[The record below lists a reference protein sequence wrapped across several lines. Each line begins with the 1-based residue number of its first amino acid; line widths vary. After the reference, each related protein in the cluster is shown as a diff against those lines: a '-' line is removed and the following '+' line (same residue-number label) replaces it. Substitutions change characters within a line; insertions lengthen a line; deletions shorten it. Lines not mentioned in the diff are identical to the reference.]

1 MSTVETQGMLE
12 IVLPAMEPELE
23 WICGRAIQKVS
34 PKRKHAILQARI
46 AAALDAWGRGK
57 GEVGTEWRF
66 RLAPPGEERRP
77 LVPDVAF
84 ISYKRTAGLEG
95 ADLDAPPVAPDIAV
109 EIFSPGDLRIHI
121 TEKRRVYLAAG
132 VSLVLH
138 VDPRRERVDAYRS
151 DGSHEI
157 VSLDAPYTPP
167 EFPGLSFPFGSF
179 FNELKR

>member
-1 MSTVETQGMLE
+1 MGMQGMPE

-46 AAALDAWGRGK
+46 SAVLDMWARRK

-84 ISYKRTAGLEG
+84 ISYERTAGLKG

-109 EIFSPGDLRIHI
+109 EIFSPGDLRVHI
-121 TEKRRVYLAAG
+121 SEKRRVYLASG

-138 VDPRRERVDAYRS
+138 VDPKRERVDAYRP
-151 DGSHEI
+151 DGSRETI
-157 VSLDAPYTPP
+157 SLGSPYTPP
-167 EFPGLSFPFGSF
+167 EFPGLSLPFGSF
-179 FNELKR
+179 FEDLKR